1 MRLIRIRVPGEDFA
15 AAAPIIPPMSPEFY
29 RIAHIVGVLMLFLG
43 LGGML
48 ACGGREGAKA
58 PALFPMLHGLGL
70 IVMVVA
76 GIGRA
81 HKVGFGWPS
90 WLLLKIVCWLVI
102 AVLPVFV
109 KRGKL
114 AFSNQCGNKVAQP
127 GDFAITRSLAWTMV
141 SKPDPHRRCTRMAG
155 TSWGTPAYSPM
166 WRGR

>member
-1 MRLIRIRVPGEDFA
+1 
-15 AAAPIIPPMSPEFY
+15 MSPEFY

-114 AFSNQCGNKVAQP
+114 NGAVAVL
-127 GDFAITRSLAWTMV
+127 LALCLGGVALWLAAT
-141 SKPDPHRRCTRMAG
+141 KPVLF
-155 TSWGTPAYSPM
+155 
-166 WRGR
+166 